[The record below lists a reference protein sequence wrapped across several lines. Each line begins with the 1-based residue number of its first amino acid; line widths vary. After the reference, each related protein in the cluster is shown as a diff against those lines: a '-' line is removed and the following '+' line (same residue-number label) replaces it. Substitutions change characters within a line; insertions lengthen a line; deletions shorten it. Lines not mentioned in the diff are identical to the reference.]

1 VDCRKLC
8 NSTAFGTEE
17 GVGLLATG
25 GRKTG
30 NKYRY
35 QYLSKKKKKKKTE
48 PEKPGVC
55 FDVCHLAAKKT
66 KK

>member
-25 GRKTG
+25 GSKPGISIAT
-30 NKYRY
+30 
-35 QYLSKKKKKKKTE
+35 STFPKKKNE